1 MSEKI
6 SANIEG
12 VIDSLNIRDFMFP
25 LYELVVNSIQAID
38 EKGKEANDYIKIEIE
53 RDAGS
58 AETLTSSV
66 KRIKITDSGIGFTKE
81 NYESFK
87 EAYSTKKISI
97 GGKGVGR
104 FAVLSVFNKVS
115 IESTFV
121 NNGNT
126 YCRKFKI
133 DRQNGTIENH
143 TEEAVSNIAI
153 STSIELTDINE
164 NFVEESTKYDID
176 RIAELLLKHCS
187 LFYID
192 GNYYNIAIKEGNR
205 VQKLDDMFSGDDFVI
220 KSAIETI
227 KGETFNF
234 YAIENIKRKVNQI
247 ALCANSRT
255 VKNKNV
261 STIFPLFDS
270 PVIHK
275 GEEKYISLY
284 VTSTFLDRNV
294 NHARNSFKFSTQS
307 SADSSSMLS
316 SDLTGISETDVERVA
331 IRILSNMFEDD
342 LTHFR
347 KNQNEQIQKFYDSD
361 EGLPYRNSK
370 LPDEERE
377 KLSSSPT
384 AEEIQSVFDNYRMR
398 HRHATRFACRKLF
411 NRDYANTEDYRKMLK
426 DALSSLSEDNQ
437 SNLTEYVIHRKAIIK
452 LLDKYLCK
460 KDNTSSH
467 HEENVLHNLIFTM
480 GATHQEEPYDHH
492 NLWLIDDRLAFY
504 KYIYSDIKFS
514 NHEVLGEEGQ
524 SNKEPDIA
532 LYDKPSYYGDMDYSG
547 EIRTVVLC
555 EFKRPGRP
563 INHFDYLKQR
573 DDQINGVDTKKTIT
587 DYQGKIHSV
596 NANTPIF
603 HYFICDNNAYQSLMA
618 PLTRAGFHVSP
629 YETLV
634 QIAERFRYEVMTY
647 DRLLINAKRRNL
659 IFFDKL
665 GIPQ

>member
-1 MSEKI
+1 
-6 SANIEG
+6 
-12 VIDSLNIRDFMFP
+12 MFP

-38 EKGKEANDYIKIEIE
+38 EKGKEDNDYIKIEIE

-58 AETLTSSV
+58 NEVLLTPV
-66 KRIKITDSGIGFTKE
+66 KKIKIADSGIGFTKE
-81 NYESFK
+81 NYESYK
-87 EAYSTKKISI
+87 EAYSKKKIGI

-121 NNGNT
+121 NNSNT
-126 YCRKFKI
+126 YCRKFTI
-133 DRQNGTIENH
+133 DRKNGTIENH
-143 TEEAVSNIAI
+143 TEDATPNITRE
-153 STSIELTDINE
+153 TSIVLTDIND
-164 NFVEESTKYDID
+164 NFVDESTRYDLD
-176 RIAELLLKHCS
+176 RMAELLLKHCS
-187 LFYID
+187 LFYIN
-192 GNYYNIAIKEGNR
+192 GKYYNITITEGGR
-205 VQKLDDMFSGDDFVI
+205 CLRLDDMFSGEDFLI
-220 KSAIETI
+220 NSSQATI

-234 YAIENIKRKVNQI
+234 YAIENIKQKSNQI
-247 ALCANSRT
+247 TLCANGRS
-255 VKNKNV
+255 VKNKRI
-261 STIFPLFDS
+261 STIFPIFDS
-270 PVIHK
+270 PVVVN
-275 GEEKYISLY
+275 GDEKYISLY
-284 VTSTFLDRNV
+284 ITSAFLDRNV
-294 NHARNSFKFSTQS
+294 SHSRNSFKFSSQETEDPQNKIL
-307 SADSSSMLS
+307 A
-316 SDLTGISETDVERVA
+316 DLTGIRETDIECTANSV
-331 IRILSNMFEDD
+331 LSDMFKDD
-342 LTHFR
+342 LIRFR
-347 KNQNEQIQKFYDSD
+347 ENQNQQIQKFCDSD
-361 EGLPYRNSK
+361 DGLPYRNTK
-370 LPDEERE
+370 LPDEERD
-377 KLSSSPT
+377 KLSSAPT
-384 AEEIQSVFDNYRMR
+384 ADEIQSAFENYRMR
-398 HRHATRFACRKLF
+398 HRHATQFACRKLF
-411 NRDYANTEDYRKMLK
+411 NRDYANTDEYRKMLK

-437 SNLTEYVIHRKAIIK
+437 SNLTEYVIHRKAIIM

-514 NHEVLGEEGQ
+514 NHEVLGEGGQ

-563 INHFDYLKQR
+563 INYSDYLKQR
-573 DDQINGVDTKKTIT
+573 EDQINGVDTKKTIT
-587 DYQGKIHSV
+587 DYQGKILSV

-603 HYFICDNNAYQSLMA
+603 HYFICDNNAYQSLVA
-618 PLTRAGFHVSP
+618 PLTRAGFHISP

-634 QIAERFRYEVMTY
+634 QIAERYRYEVMTY

-665 GIPQ
+665 GINQ

>member
-1 MSEKI
+1 M
-6 SANIEG
+6 
-12 VIDSLNIRDFMFP
+12 NIRDFMFP

-87 EAYSTKKISI
+87 EAYSTKKINI

-143 TEEAVSNIAI
+143 TEEAASNISI

-205 VQKLDDMFSGDDFVI
+205 EQKLDDMFSGDDFVI

-234 YAIENIKRKVNQI
+234 YAIENIKRKLNQI

-307 SADSSSMLS
+307 SADSSTMLS

-331 IRILSNMFEDD
+331 IRILSNMFDGD
-342 LTHFR
+342 LRHFR
-347 KNQNEQIQKFYDSD
+347 KNQNEQIQKFYDD
-361 EGLPYRNSK
+361 DDGLPYRNTK
-370 LPDEERE
+370 LPDEELN
-377 KLSSSPT
+377 KLSSSPST
-384 AEEIQSVFDNYRMR
+384 DDIRSALDNYRLR
-398 HRHATRFACRKLF
+398 HRQKTRQACKKLLK
-411 NRDYANTEDYRKMLK
+411 RDYANTKEYKAMLK
-426 DALSSLSEDNQ
+426 DALTLLSEDNEN
-437 SNLTEYVIHRKAIIK
+437 NLTEYVIHRKAILG
-452 LLDKYLCK
+452 LLEKYL
-460 KDNTSSH
+460 NRTSDDSNYY
-467 HEENVLHNLIFTM
+467 EESVLHNLIYTM
-480 GATHQEEPYDHH
+480 GATSAEEPYDHH

-504 KYIYSDIKFS
+504 KYIYSDKKI
-514 NHEVLGEEGQ
+514 NQHRPLGKDAESG
-524 SNKEPDIA
+524 KEPDLT
-532 LYDKPSYYGDMDYSG
+532 LYDTPTYFADKDSVGHVDN
-547 EIRTVVLC
+547 IVIC
-555 EFKRPGRP
+555 ELKRPGRP
-563 INHFDYLKQR
+563 ISLTDYLKQR
-573 DDQINGVDTKKTIT
+573 EDQIQGVESKGVVV
-587 DYQGKIHSV
+587 DYKGKQIMV
-596 NANTPIF
+596 TPNTPVF
-603 HYFICDNNAYQSLMA
+603 HYFICDNNAFVALRE
-618 PLTRAGFHVSP
+618 PLERAGFMTTP
-629 YETLV
+629 YEILA
-634 QIAERFRYEVMTY
+634 QNSGRYRYEVMTY
-647 DRLLINAKRRNL
+647 DQLLINAKRRNL

-665 GIPQ
+665 GINQ